1 MLHDLKHAY
10 RMLMQSRGWTVVVL
24 LSLAIG
30 IGFTTALFTAVNG
43 LLLQTV
49 AVRDPEQLVLLKHA
63 GPNDMARSSSDYGF
77 AEPENGKQ
85 VRSTFSYAIYQQL
98 KSANQT
104 MTDLIAGTSL
114 ESFNFASNGSSEI
127 ATAFGVSGNYF
138 KMLGVS
144 PIVGRTID
152 ESDEQP
158 SAESV
163 AVVSYPFWQKRFGG
177 DRAIVGKTVRLNN
190 VPVTIVGVLP
200 SSFIG
205 IQRLAEAPRDVWIP
219 LVMESRFVTGGNPF
233 AAPNT
238 VVKPRVNEPTNWY
251 IQITG
256 RLKPGVTVEQ
266 VKGNLQGPYEQAARN
281 GMQSF
286 MAGLTDAERK
296 LSRNAERKTSAVS
309 ELVIRPGARGIY
321 DLDRTSSRSAS
332 ILSVIVVLLMLIVCA
347 NVANLLLSRAAAR
360 YREVSVRLSMGAS
373 RRRLIRQLLTE
384 SLLLSGTGGALGI
397 ALGYWTKQLLPFGQ
411 MTAIDGQVLGFVAGI
426 SMLTGVTFGLIP
438 ALRATRVDLASAMKE
453 NSRSVV
459 ASRTWLSKGL
469 LITQVAVS
477 VVLLIGAGL
486 FVRTLQNLRSVDVG
500 FTYSNLLMFRINPA
514 LNRYDSARVTQLYD
528 RMKTELE
535 GLPGVRTVS
544 FTRTALLSGNTS
556 TTGIF
561 RQGATSEKEAKDF
574 YIMSVSPRFFETMQ
588 IPILSGRD
596 FDARDAANPT
606 ASVLINE
613 TAAQKYFPNENPIG
627 QRVGQSPEE
636 SAQSEII
643 GIIRDTKYDSVRDAA
658 PPTIYTSI
666 RPGTRSVMVMVRTA
680 GEPAMMTET
689 VRAALQRV
697 DADVPMTSVTTQ
709 SDQVDARFAQERL
722 FALAYSLFGALA
734 LLLACIGL
742 FGLMSYSV
750 SRRTNEIGVRMAL
763 GAQRGSVVG
772 MVLRESMVMVVMGV
786 VIGLAGALAGGRFVE
801 SVLYGLSTTD
811 VWTISGAIGATALV
825 SLAAGYLPARRAS
838 RVDPMVALRYE

>member
-63 GPNDMARSSSDYGF
+63 GPNDMSRSSSDYGF
-77 AEPENGKQ
+77 AQPENGKQ

-144 PIVGRTID
+144 PIVGRTIE

-177 DRAIVGKTVRLNN
+177 DRAVVGKTVRLNN

-233 AAPNT
+233 APTSA
-238 VVKPRVNEPTNWY
+238 VIKPRLDEPTNWY
-251 IQITG
+251 LQITG
-256 RLKPGVTVEQ
+256 RLKPGVTLEQ
-266 VKGNLQGPYEQAARN
+266 VKGNLQGPYEEAARN

-296 LSRNAERKTSAVS
+296 LSRNAERKTSTVS

-397 ALGYWTKQLLPFGQ
+397 ALGYWTKKLLPFGQ
-411 MTAIDGQVLGFVAGI
+411 MTAIDGQVLAFVAGI

-500 FTYSNLLMFRINPA
+500 FAYSNLLMFRVNPA
-514 LNRYDSARVTQLYD
+514 LNRYDPARVTQLYD

-544 FTRTALLSGNTS
+544 FTRTALLSGSTS

-574 YIMSVSPRFFETMQ
+574 YIMSVSPKFFETMQ
-588 IPILSGRD
+588 IPILTGRD
-596 FDARDAANPT
+596 FDARDVANPT
-606 ASVLINE
+606 GSRADQRNGGEEV
-613 TAAQKYFPNENPIG
+613 FPE
-627 QRVGQSPEE
+627 
-636 SAQSEII
+636 
-643 GIIRDTKYDSVRDAA
+643 
-658 PPTIYTSI
+658 
-666 RPGTRSVMVMVRTA
+666 
-680 GEPAMMTET
+680 
-689 VRAALQRV
+689 
-697 DADVPMTSVTTQ
+697 
-709 SDQVDARFAQERL
+709 
-722 FALAYSLFGALA
+722 
-734 LLLACIGL
+734 
-742 FGLMSYSV
+742 
-750 SRRTNEIGVRMAL
+750 
-763 GAQRGSVVG
+763 
-772 MVLRESMVMVVMGV
+772 
-786 VIGLAGALAGGRFVE
+786 
-801 SVLYGLSTTD
+801 
-811 VWTISGAIGATALV
+811 
-825 SLAAGYLPARRAS
+825 
-838 RVDPMVALRYE
+838 